1 MKPFIGSA
9 VGAFNAIDPEL
20 MAYAAHHGYIVV
32 THDLDFGAILA
43 ASGKKTPSVVQIRA
57 DNLGVDAIV
66 RLLVSALKQS
76 AQILE
81 QGALVI
87 LDTSRNRVRV
97 LPLVRS

>member
-1 MKPFIGSA
+1 
-9 VGAFNAIDPEL
+9 

-43 ASGKKTPSVVQIRA
+43 ASGTQTPSVVQIRA
-57 DNLGVDAIV
+57 DNLEVDAIV
-66 RLLVSALKQS
+66 RLLSSALKQS
-76 AQILE
+76 AQTLE